1 VVERLA
7 QGMDKVMKDPNVISQ
22 IEKAGMIVDYRD
34 SDATFKLVEQEF
46 AAVAKVV
53 KKMGIG
59 K

>member
-1 VVERLA
+1 
-7 QGMDKVMKDPNVISQ
+7 
-22 IEKAGMIVDYRD
+22 MIADYRD
-34 SDATFKLVEQEF
+34 SEATFKLVEQEF